1 MKQKIKLRDLTEE
14 QYSKYKEGSCGC
26 NGSCNE
32 CIFRSVN
39 CVSASK
45 SCWVFHKDLYSDKFL
60 DQEIEIEVKP
70 IFTDKEREYL
80 HNLLKPFKDRITTM
94 QLVSEIYNNDFAYLQ
109 ISIKSV
115 ISPYDTEN
123 IEFINL
129 PYFETG
135 TMYKNL
141 EVNKPYTDDEL
152 KELLKELEL
161 L

>member
-1 MKQKIKLRDLTEE
+1 MKKKIKLRDLTPE
-14 QYSKYKEGSCGC
+14 QYSKYKDGGCGR

-32 CIFRSVN
+32 CVFRSVN
-39 CVSASK
+39 CVRANK
-45 SCWVFHKDLYSDKFL
+45 SSWVYHKDLYSDKFL
-60 DQEIEIEVKP
+60 DQEIEIEVP
-70 IFTDKEREYL
+70 TFTDKEREYL
-80 HNLLKPFKDRITTM
+80 HNLLEPFKDRIKEIK
-94 QLVSEIYNNDFAYLQ
+94 LVGLHNCSLAYLQ

-115 ISPYDTEN
+115 ISHYDTAN
-123 IEFINL
+123 IDFINL

-141 EVNKPYTDDEL
+141 KVNKPYTDDEL

>member
-1 MKQKIKLRDLTEE
+1 MKKKIKLRDLTEE
-14 QYSKYKEGSCGC
+14 QYWKYNKKGC
-26 NGSCNE
+26 YTTCDK
-32 CIFRSVN
+32 CMFRLVN
-39 CVSASK
+39 CTNHDEN
-45 SCWVFHKDLYSDKFL
+45 CWIHHKDLYSDKFL
-60 DQEIEIEVKP
+60 DQEIEIEVEP

-115 ISPYDTEN
+115 ISPYDTKN